1 MIVIRFRFL
10 VESIFAALRLKAEAL
25 LLACSW
31 HEADES
37 ISRLSSWLSSSSNET
52 SSIER
57 DKHEQRALSNAI
69 EVIREALLRV

>member
-1 MIVIRFRFL
+1 MIVIRFHFL
-10 VESIFAALRLKAEAL
+10 VKSIFAALQSKAEAL

-37 ISRLSSWLSSSSNET
+37 ISQLSSWLNSSSNET

-57 DKHEQRALSNAI
+57 DKHEQRALLNAI
-69 EVIREALLRV
+69 KVIREVLLCV